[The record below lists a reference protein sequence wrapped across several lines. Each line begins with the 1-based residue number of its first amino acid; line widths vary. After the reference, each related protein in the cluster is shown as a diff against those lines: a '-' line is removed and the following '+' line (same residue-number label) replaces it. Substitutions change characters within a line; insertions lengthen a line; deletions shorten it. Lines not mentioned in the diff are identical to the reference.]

1 MSEIKP
7 EIPAES
13 SAGGPQAA
21 PDEQAASVTPEVPA
35 APPAAPVT
43 PPAAP
48 VAPRSGLVWLGPILA
63 GVAILLA
70 LGLAW
75 QAYDRFQTMDVQL
88 ARRIGAFDA
97 ASQEARAAAKAANA
111 ALADLQGRLGAL
123 EARAQESESQQ
134 LALNAMYQDI
144 ARSQDERIVADIEQT
159 LLLAQQQLQLAGN
172 VKAALIGLDAAA
184 TRLAQL
190 DKPQFDGLRDAI
202 ARDMERLKLLP
213 AADIVSLNA
222 RLEVLIQSVERLKP
236 ESETEP
242 PPPAA
247 PVETGGAVDTLAR
260 LSADAWRE
268 FKSLVRI
275 RRLDHPDLPLLTPPQ
290 LYFLHENI
298 KLRLLAARMSL
309 LQRDE
314 TGFRADLA
322 IAREW
327 TARYFNPRD
336 EATRGVLAS
345 LDEMGKAPVLLK
357 DADIKA
363 SLNAARAARG
373 RGL

>member
-1 MSEIKP
+1 MSENTP
-7 EIPAES
+7 EIATET
-13 SAGGPQAA
+13 G
-21 PDEQAASVTPEVPA
+21 
-35 APPAAPVT
+35 APVT
-43 PPAAP
+43 PAPPPASA
-48 VAPRSGLVWLGPILA
+48 APRSGLVWLGPVLGA
-63 GVAILLA
+63 VAIVLA

-75 QAYDRFQTMDVQL
+75 QDYDRMKAMEVQL

-97 ASQEARAAAKAANA
+97 ASQEARAAAKAANV

-123 EARAQESESQQ
+123 EARALESQNQQ
-134 LALNAMYQDI
+134 LALNAMYQDL

-159 LLLAQQQLQLAGN
+159 LLLARQQLQLAGN

-190 DKPQFDGLRDAI
+190 DKPQFEGLRDAI

-222 RLEVLIQSVERLKP
+222 RLEVLIQSLDKLKP
-236 ESETEP
+236 ESDTEP
-242 PPPAA
+242 AVKQPPVAS
-247 PVETGGAVDTLAR
+247 GDAVDTLAR
-260 LSADAWRE
+260 FSADAWRE
-268 FKSLVRI
+268 FKTLVRI
-275 RRLDHPDLPLLTPPQ
+275 RRLDHPELPLLTPPQ
-290 LYFLHENI
+290 QYFLRENI
-298 KLRLLAARMSL
+298 RLRLLAARMSL

-322 IAREW
+322 AAREW

-336 EATRGVLAS
+336 EATRAVLTS

-357 DADIKA
+357 DADIEA
-363 SLNAARAARG
+363 SLKAARAARG
-373 RGL
+373 RGN